1 MISVGYKCL
10 FENCN
15 VYYMEYFTEFG
26 YVGLF
31 FASFLAATILPLSS
45 EVILSFLLLNNLNP
59 IILVS
64 VATFGNVL
72 GSLVNYAIGFWG
84 SIFFIRKVLKI
95 SEDEF
100 VKAKQRFQKYGVFS
114 LLFAWVPVIGDPL
127 TVVAG
132 VLKINIVIFIML
144 VTSGKLIRYLIISY
158 AILA

>member
-1 MISVGYKCL
+1 
-10 FENCN
+10 
-15 VYYMEYFTEFG
+15 MEYFTEFG
-26 YVGLF
+26 YLGLF
-31 FASFLAATILPLSS
+31 FFLFLEATILPLSS
-45 EVILSFLLLNNLNP
+45 EVILSFLLLNDLNP

-72 GSLVNYAIGFWG
+72 GAFVNYSIGVWG

-95 SEDEF
+95 SEDKF

-114 LLFAWVPVIGDPL
+114 LFFAWVPVIGDPL

-132 VLKINIVIFIML
+132 VLKINILIFFIL
-144 VTSGKLIRYLIISY
+144 VTSGKLIRYVIITY